1 MSPLS
6 SGRTI
11 RRWEC
16 PDCGRIFGSA
26 AFSSALSGEA
36 IGATQHSPRWSP
48 EFERNPKPCDG
59 TPIEREYVATEALLS
74 PAVNKAAGKALAKQ
88 LAESHESGS
97 FADVYEEAA
106 IVLRTAI
113 RATIAGLGESS

>member
-1 MSPLS
+1 MV

-16 PDCGRIFGSA
+16 PECGRIFGSA

-36 IGATQHSPRWSP
+36 IGATRHSPKWTP

-59 TPIEREYVATEALLS
+59 TPIERSYVATEALLS
-74 PAVNKAAGKALAKQ
+74 PAVKDAAGKALAKQ
-88 LAESHESGS
+88 LAGSHESGS

-106 IVLRTAI
+106 IVLHAAI
-113 RATIAGLGESS
+113 AALGEAS

>member
-1 MSPLS
+1 MNASGATP

-16 PDCGRIFGSA
+16 PECGRIFGSA
-26 AFSSALSGEA
+26 PVSDEV

-106 IVLRTAI
+106 IVLQTAI
-113 RATIAGLGESS
+113 RATIAGLGEHP